1 MRPTPKA
8 GQKYRHFKGM
18 EVEILGT
25 AVHTETNERLVVY
38 KHDNNIWA
46 RPVDMFLSEV
56 DHEKYPDVSQKYRFE
71 EIVQAFV

>member
-8 GQKYRHFKGM
+8 GQKYRHFKGN
-18 EVEILGT
+18 EVVILGT
-25 AVHTETNERLVVY
+25 AIHTETNERLVIY
-38 KHDNNIWA
+38 QHDKDVWA

-56 DHEKYPDVSQKYRFE
+56 DHEKYPNVSQKYRFE